1 MAQIRLKAIAYFSN
15 PESNLIVSTGFTVLR
30 ATKTMQSKF
39 LYYFVRAN
47 FFVDSIMANS
57 VGVSYPAINSS
68 VLAGLTV
75 LLPDKNE
82 QTAIADYLDKETKK
96 IDKAIQK
103 IKSQIET
110 LKEYRQVLI
119 GNVVTGKLRVN

>member
-1 MAQIRLKAIAYFSN
+1 
-15 PESNLIVSTGFTVLR
+15 
-30 ATKTMQSKF
+30 MQSKF

>member
-1 MAQIRLKAIAYFSN
+1 M
-15 PESNLIVSTGFTVLR
+15 IVSTGFAVLR
-30 ATKTMQSKF
+30 ATKTMLPKF

-68 VLAGLTV
+68 VLSGLTV

-82 QTAIADYLDKETKK
+82 QTAIADYLDKETKN
-96 IDKAIQK
+96 IDKTIQK
-103 IKSQIET
+103 IQTQIAT
-110 LKEYRQVLI
+110 LKEYRQTLI
-119 GNVVTGKLRVN
+119 SNVVTGKVKVI